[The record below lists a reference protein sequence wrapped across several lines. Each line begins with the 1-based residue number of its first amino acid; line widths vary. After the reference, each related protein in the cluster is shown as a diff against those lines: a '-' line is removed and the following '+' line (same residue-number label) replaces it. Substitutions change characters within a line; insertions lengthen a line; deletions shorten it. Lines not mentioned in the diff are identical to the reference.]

1 MSAITYAIWA
11 FTAGALIP
19 LMAILNGGLARA
31 TGGAIQ
37 ATVLLFAIGLLASLV
52 VAAMTRA
59 HIPAIQTL
67 ARIDLPQYAGG
78 VIVGFYIL
86 SITFIAPRF
95 GVGNAIM
102 FAVTAQLLTSA
113 LIDHFALAAAALRPL
128 TAMRAMGLLI
138 VIVGVVI
145 TQVSDRVDPSAR

>member
-1 MSAITYAIWA
+1 MSAITYAVWA

-19 LMAILNGGLARA
+19 LMAILNGGLARE

-52 VAAMTRA
+52 AAATTRA

-67 ARIDLPQYAGG
+67 ARISLPQYAGG

-95 GVGNAIM
+95 GVGNAIL

-113 LIDHFALAAAALRPL
+113 LIDHFALAGATLRPL

-145 TQVSDRVDPSAR
+145 TQVSDRVAASAR